1 MARVGIS
8 LKLRCRQVGGL
19 RNRFFANHRTINA
32 GEGLKGG
39 VNPTAFLNVFSFV
52 RTFLNVFYIFE
63 EKTLFRAQVIS
74 SQSASDELDM
84 EVREIRLKTFKNAFA
99 ATLGVSTCLAHSFRF
114 VRRKEK
120 AEKRPLF
127 HVNVA
132 GRVGK

>member
-1 MARVGIS
+1 
-8 LKLRCRQVGGL
+8 
-19 RNRFFANHRTINA
+19 
-32 GEGLKGG
+32 
-39 VNPTAFLNVFSFV
+39 
-52 RTFLNVFYIFE
+52 
-63 EKTLFRAQVIS
+63 
-74 SQSASDELDM
+74 M

-132 GRVGK
+132 GRVGNDSYFISRENARFWGFPLRQRASAMFLVSRKVPV

>member
-1 MARVGIS
+1 
-8 LKLRCRQVGGL
+8 
-19 RNRFFANHRTINA
+19 
-32 GEGLKGG
+32 
-39 VNPTAFLNVFSFV
+39 
-52 RTFLNVFYIFE
+52 
-63 EKTLFRAQVIS
+63 
-74 SQSASDELDM
+74 M

-120 AEKRPLF
+120 AEKGPLF